1 MFTLTITLHF
11 HYEAQL
17 GRCLPSRAQ
26 PLLNLSA
33 RRHFVPDPL
42 PDDMQSF
49 TSMRSPGILQTLLH
63 LSDRTLGRD
72 TVKLY
77 FKLSAATSKARRLVR
92 FSHRQHVILYF
103 KSNSSG
109 IFGACFIVL
118 NRILGGDRLKLYFK
132 SAADF
137 ERTRLHLNLNFRYF
151 SRTFTTSIK
160 LPALL

>member
-49 TSMRSPGILQTLLH
+49 TSMRSPGILQT
-63 LSDRTLGRD
+63 
-72 TVKLY
+72 Y

-109 IFGACFIVL
+109 IFGACFTVL